1 MSFGNYYHNAN
12 ANNRI
17 KGKRKQTKNS
27 DVVGGGGLLLHI
39 PPPEAL
45 SQRIAAV
52 PLMLWLICGAHFCT
66 TLPNGHHRNSVN
78 G

>member
-27 DVVGGGGLLLHI
+27 DVVGGGGLLL
-39 PPPEAL
+39 
-45 SQRIAAV
+45 QY
-52 PLMLWLICGAHFCT
+52 T
-66 TLPNGHHRNSVN
+66 TAG
-78 G
+78 GT